1 MKETKRSTKKRG
13 ERGREEEEGGYEKK
27 KKKKKGSLVH
37 VLSMIAPHI
46 NKKVKRR
53 TVL

>member
-27 KKKKKGSLVH
+27 KKKKGSLVH